1 MKKQKPYG
9 TWPSPISAES
19 VGQRNR
25 LEEVQWDSSSDT
37 LVWLEGRSD
46 RSMLVAR
53 SGQDAPRDLL
63 DNLIPR
69 GGVGYG
75 GGEFTLHHG
84 TLIFAEKSGR
94 LVRHSLEY
102 AEPTAITPAFGGV
115 ASPALSPDGQWVA
128 YVFSDGIEDCLA
140 LVRSDGLEWPVKL
153 ARGADFYMQ
162 PAWHPS
168 GRMLAWVE
176 WNHPN
181 MPWDTTRIQLAHLD
195 GSIPQIT
202 QAHTIS
208 LMDHTATQPAFSPDG
223 RWLAFIESGEEWDNL
238 ILYDLHQHQ
247 RRLLFEGREAHIGLP
262 AWKQGQRHLGWSP
275 DSRMLYFI
283 QNSRGFASLH
293 SIQLDG
299 TLQTIPTAPYTWLS
313 QLAVSP
319 GGLLA
324 MIASAPSIP
333 PRIIVWNG
341 HTFEIA
347 ARSGSESISPEFFP
361 APQLLHWPTPD
372 GSEAYGLYYPP
383 THPDFSGDGLPPAIL
398 NIHGGPTSQAVVS
411 FSAEAAY
418 FTTRGYAYVEVNYRG
433 STGYGHAYRNALHQR
448 WGDADVLDAISCVEA
463 LGKASLADPSR
474 CVIKGGSAGGY
485 TVLNALAR
493 YPGVFKTGVC
503 LYGVSNLFTLDMDT
517 HKFEQHYTHSL
528 VGPLP
533 EAAGRYHA
541 WSPAF
546 HAEKIRDPLIIFQ
559 GSEDRVVPP
568 AQSEEIVA
576 ALNRTRVPHEYVVFE
591 GEGHGFRKSENIARY
606 LHQTERF
613 LMQHV
618 LFSP

>member
-1 MKKQKPYG
+1 MKNQKLYG

-19 VGQRNR
+19 VGQRIR
-25 LEEVQWDSSSDT
+25 LEDVLWDSSGDT

-46 RSMLVAR
+46 RTMLVTR
-53 SGQDAPRDLL
+53 SGRDAPRDLL

-75 GGEFTLHHG
+75 GGEFTLRHG

-94 LVRHSLEY
+94 LVRHSLGFS
-102 AEPTAITPAFGGV
+102 EPIAITPAFGGV

-128 YVFSDGIEDCLA
+128 YVFSDGNEDCLA

-176 WNHPN
+176 WDHPN
-181 MPWDTTRIQLAHLD
+181 MPWDTTRLQLAHLD
-195 GSIPQIT
+195 GSFPQIT
-202 QAHTIS
+202 QSLTIS
-208 LMDHTATQPAFSPDG
+208 LKDHAASQPAFSPDG
-223 RWLAFIESGEEWDNL
+223 RWLAFTESGKEWDNL
-238 ILYDLHQHQ
+238 VLYDLHHNQ
-247 RRLLFEGREAHIGLP
+247 RRLLLEGKDAHIGLP
-262 AWKQGQRHLGWSP
+262 AWKQGQHNLGWSP
-275 DSRMLYFI
+275 DSNALYFI
-283 QNSRGFASLH
+283 QNSRGYASLH

-299 TLQTIPTAPYTWLS
+299 TLQTIPTTPYTWLS
-313 QLAVSP
+313 QLAVSS

-324 MIASAPSIP
+324 MIASAPAIP
-333 PRIIVWNG
+333 PQIIVWNG
-341 HTFEIA
+341 HTLEIA
-347 ARSGSESISPEFFP
+347 ARSGCESLSPEFFP
-361 APQLLHWPTPD
+361 TPQPLRWPTSD
-372 GSEAYGLYYPP
+372 GSEAFGLYYPP
-383 THPDFSGDGLPPAIL
+383 THPGFSGDGLPPAIL
-398 NIHGGPTSQAVVS
+398 NIHGGPTSQAVVG

-418 FTTRGYAYVEVNYRG
+418 FTSRGYAYVEVNYRG
-433 STGYGHAYRNALHQR
+433 STGYGYTYRDALRLR
-448 WGDADVLDAISCVEA
+448 WGEADVLDAVSCVEA
-463 LGKASLADPSR
+463 LGKASLADPTR

-485 TVLNALAR
+485 TVLNALVR
-493 YPGVFKTGVC
+493 YPGVFKAGIC
-503 LYGVSNLFTLDMDT
+503 LYGVSNLFTLDIDT

-541 WSPAF
+541 WSPSF

-576 ALNRTRVPHEYVVFE
+576 TLNRTGVPHEYVVFE